1 MTAPFRRIRD
11 VEALAVLHDCHEV
24 VRPTIEE
31 GMGRIGLLP
40 RVPLLELL
48 LTAPDGVT
56 REASSDGMQ
65 LHARRLRKLA
75 LEAQLC
81 TSLRLQI
88 GRVNSAK
95 G

>member
-1 MTAPFRRIRD
+1 
-11 VEALAVLHDCHEV
+11 
-24 VRPTIEE
+24 
-31 GMGRIGLLP
+31 
-40 RVPLLELL
+40 
-48 LTAPDGVT
+48 
-56 REASSDGMQ
+56 MQ